1 MKVLQQLD
9 DIKLIWIG
17 HYLKKR
23 QESMNKDEGLSERR
37 VVYFR

>member
-9 DIKLIWIG
+9 DIKLIWIA

-23 QESMNKDEGLSERR
+23 QESTKDEGLSERR